1 MTFDKHIYG
10 LKSRDAESK
19 VTPSAGR
26 PREQGQQSSYM
37 SLLQAPTSLLA
48 GNVMDRADVSGI
60 AILGYN

>member
-1 MTFDKHIYG
+1 MNFDEHIHA
-10 LKSRDAESK
+10 LMSRDAERQL
-19 VTPSAGR
+19 TPPPGR
-26 PREQGQQSSYM
+26 PREQRQPSLYM